1 MEGKSLP
8 PNGSELGTSYQTLAN
23 NVVENTLS
31 MDSAKVFADVLAVST
46 MKANANLYP
55 ENAALSASVSETRL
69 ADGTTKYNVALQD
82 RVGGGVKFDVGSDLS
97 IRVTPIQGSP
107 NGPPRELPPEQFLGR
122 D

>member
-46 MKANANLYP
+46 MKAYANLYP

-69 ADGTTKYNVALQD
+69 ADGTTNYNVALQD